1 VLHWIRTLGPE
12 NVLIVDSQDLKDR
25 HSATVQSVF
34 AFLGLCPAELSS
46 TEPEVENVTNTKQ
59 KIPAELA
66 WTAASFAEVQSFYAP
81 FNQQLYALIGRDLG
95 WEHSKFKP
103 ANTTTTLKSAAV

>member
-1 VLHWIRTLGPE
+1 VL
-12 NVLIVDSQDLKDR
+12 VVDSQDLKDR
-25 HSATVQSVF
+25 HSDTVQSVF
-34 AFLGLCPAELSS
+34 AFLGLCPVDLSK
-46 TEPEVENVTNTKQ
+46 TEPEAENVTNMKQ
-59 KIPAELA
+59 KIPEELA

-103 ANTTTTLKSAAV
+103 AKTV